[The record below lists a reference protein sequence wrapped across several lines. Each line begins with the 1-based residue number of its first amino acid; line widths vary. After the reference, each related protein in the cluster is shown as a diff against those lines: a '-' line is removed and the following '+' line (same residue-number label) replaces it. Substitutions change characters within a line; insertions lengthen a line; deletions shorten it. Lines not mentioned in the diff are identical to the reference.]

1 MQNGQYDLDW
11 LSRNAT
17 SISDTERRREGFI
30 EVCKDVRESEVV
42 TYYLDSAGEYRY
54 DKRKK

>member
-1 MQNGQYDLDW
+1 MDRGYDLGW

-17 SISDTERRREGFI
+17 SISDTEKKREGFI
-30 EVCKDVRESEVV
+30 KVCEDVRESEIV
-42 TYYLDSAGEYRY
+42 TYYLDQAGEYRY